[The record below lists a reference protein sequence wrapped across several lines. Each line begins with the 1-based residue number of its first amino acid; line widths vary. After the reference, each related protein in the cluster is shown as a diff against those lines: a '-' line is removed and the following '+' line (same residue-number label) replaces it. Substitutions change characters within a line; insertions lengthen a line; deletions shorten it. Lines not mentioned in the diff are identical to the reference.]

1 MTDIPFYTKHD
12 FIKLMRQKR
21 GTEFTFGWLAMAYA
35 MPPVAEDVEQEI
47 IRKEVPVLQA
57 LPDYDGV

>member
-1 MTDIPFYTKHD
+1 MTDIPFYTKQD
-12 FIKLMRQKR
+12 FVKLMRQKR

-35 MPPVAEDVEQEI
+35 LPPVPEDAEHEI
-47 IRKEVPVLQA
+47 IRKEVPILQA